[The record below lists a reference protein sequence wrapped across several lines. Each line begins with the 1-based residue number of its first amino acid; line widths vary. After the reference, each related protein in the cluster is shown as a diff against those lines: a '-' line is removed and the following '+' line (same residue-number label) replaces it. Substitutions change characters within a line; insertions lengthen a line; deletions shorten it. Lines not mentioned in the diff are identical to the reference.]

1 MPPMPTFLVVVTI
14 KAPQAK
20 VFEYLADISRHGEWG
35 TADDRMKILAEKP
48 GAPAVGARYQA
59 DALLIGKQNKS
70 AVTITALES
79 PKRVAFDAEDSNS
92 VFHHEFILT
101 PEGDGT
107 RFERRVTMT
116 KGPFYLPLVFMIFKS
131 AVVKP
136 YDDAMQN
143 AKAKLESN
151 NGRNAEADA

>member
-1 MPPMPTFLVVVTI
+1 MAYSATYTTTI

-35 TADDRMKILAEKP
+35 SADDRMKIAAEKP

-59 DALLIGKQNKS
+59 DALLNGKQNKS
-70 AVTITALES
+70 AVTLTALE
-79 PKRVAFDAEDSNS
+79 PPTRIAFDAEDSNS

-107 RFERRVTMT
+107 RVERRVTMT
-116 KGPFYLPLVFMIFKS
+116 KGPFYFPLVLT
-131 AVVKP
+131 V
-136 YDDAMQN
+136 
-143 AKAKLESN
+143 
-151 NGRNAEADA
+151 

>member
-1 MPPMPTFLVVVTI
+1 MPPMPSFPVVVTI

-35 TADDRMKILAEKP
+35 TADDRMKISAEKP

-59 DALLIGKQNKS
+59 DALLNGKQNKS

-107 RFERRVTMT
+107 RFEHRVTMT
-116 KGPFYLPLVFMIFKS
+116 KWPLPVS
-131 AVVKP
+131 AGVH
-136 YDDAMQN
+136 DLQEHRGEALRRRDAERQGQ
-143 AKAKLESN
+143 AGV
-151 NGRNAEADA
+151 GRLIQFVSAL

>member
-1 MPPMPTFLVVVTI
+1 MAYSATYDITI

-35 TADDRMKILAEKP
+35 SADDRMKISAEKP

-59 DALLIGKQNKS
+59 DALLNGKQNKS

-116 KGPFYLPLVFMIFKS
+116 KGPFYFPLVLMIFKS
-131 AVVKP
+131 TVVKN
-136 YDDAMQN
+136 YDGAMQN
-143 AKAKLESN
+143 AKAKLE
-151 NGRNAEADA
+151 AA